1 VKYIFDYKL
10 TKKTKVFMYV
20 YDGVI

>member
-10 TKKTKVFMYV
+10 TKKPKVFMYV